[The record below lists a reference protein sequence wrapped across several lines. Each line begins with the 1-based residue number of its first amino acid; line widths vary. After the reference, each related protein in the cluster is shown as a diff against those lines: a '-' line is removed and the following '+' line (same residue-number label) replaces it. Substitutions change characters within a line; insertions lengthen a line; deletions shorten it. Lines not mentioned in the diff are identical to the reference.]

1 MRSRRLWA
9 SVAALAGAVV
19 GGVFTLLQRPKRVG
33 HALIVTAAEHTTNDP
48 ECGVRSIQ
56 EADLI
61 LPNDRIGELWTPRSL
76 ERLARTYWRW
86 LSRATLGLVR
96 VHYTEDGRQVRA
108 LGFIPLLTFKKPEYE
123 MDADRGI
130 VRWRI
135 DRGVLVARRG
145 RGGAGYLEIEVCR
158 RPSRD
163 YPDSTIVHCEVEVA
177 NFYPAIATSI
187 SNWVYENTQSRIHV
201 LVTHSFL
208 RSLARL
214 DLAESRVGQYA
225 DVKDLPA
232 PIRARERSEPPIAQA
247 S

>member
-1 MRSRRLWA
+1 MRSGRLWA
-9 SVAALAGAVV
+9 SVAAIFAAITAGLVA
-19 GGVFTLLQRPKRVG
+19 LIQRPKRVG
-33 HALIVTAAEHTTNDP
+33 HALIVTAEQHTVNDP

-61 LPNDRIGELWTPRSL
+61 LPDERMAELWTPRSL

-96 VHYTEDGRQVRA
+96 VHYSDDGRQVRA

-135 DRGVLVARRG
+135 DRGVLVAKRG
-145 RGGAGYLEIEVCR
+145 RGGAGYLEIEVSR
-158 RPSRD
+158 RPSED
-163 YPDSTIVHCEVEVA
+163 YPGSTIVHAEVEVA
-177 NFYPAIATSI
+177 NFYPAIASSI

-214 DLAESRVGQYA
+214 DLSESKVGRFA
-225 DVKDLPA
+225 KIEDLPD
-232 PIRARERSEPPIAQA
+232 PVRARDRSDIATPA
-247 S
+247 